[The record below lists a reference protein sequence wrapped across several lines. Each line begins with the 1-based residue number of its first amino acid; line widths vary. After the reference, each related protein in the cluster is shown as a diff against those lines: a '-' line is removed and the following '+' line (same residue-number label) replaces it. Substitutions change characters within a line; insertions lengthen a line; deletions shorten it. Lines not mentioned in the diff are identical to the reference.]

1 MRKINYLIFASF
13 IVLLSS
19 CGSSF
24 TVSSVGELSM
34 VATRNIDKSAK
45 YEQLKAYAGVSG
57 TEIEAAMAAANGVI
71 KRKNPIVKEINAYK
85 AKLINQA
92 VDNVVKSVAG
102 GEYLYNAK
110 FYLVAEQIKQSS
122 VGGKK
127 APAITYSYI
136 ASGDVWGVKDPNA
149 NVKGFK
155 VNDKVVFT
163 YTKELKKMLGKNF
176 EGEVSKQYSG
186 KVINLKGA
194 EATIQLE
201 NNSVV
206 DLPYT
211 NLTNLGAQ

>member
-1 MRKINYLIFASF
+1 MKKLNYLVVATF

-57 TEIEAAMAAANGVI
+57 TEIEAAMSAAGGII

-85 AKLINQA
+85 AKLINQS

-110 FYLVAEQIKQSS
+110 FYLVAETVKNAST
-122 VGGKK
+122 GGKK
-127 APAITYSYI
+127 GPVVSYSYI
-136 ASGDVWGVKDPNA
+136 CSGDVWGTRDANA

-155 VNDKVVFT
+155 VSDKVVFT
-163 YTKELKKMLGKNF
+163 YTKELKKILGKNF
-176 EGEVSKQYSG
+176 EGEISKQYSG

-211 NLTNLGAQ
+211 NITNLGQ